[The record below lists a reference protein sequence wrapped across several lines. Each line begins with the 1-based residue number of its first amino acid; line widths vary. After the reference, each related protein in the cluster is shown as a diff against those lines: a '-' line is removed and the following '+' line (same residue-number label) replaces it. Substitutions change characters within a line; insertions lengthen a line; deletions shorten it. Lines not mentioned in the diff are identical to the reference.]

1 MIAKPENE
9 KSSVY
14 YNEKA
19 GPGRSHN
26 QSPFHK
32 KLYHGV
38 ASFLNSN
45 DKIVDLGCG
54 AGRLLRSFRSPK
66 NYIGIDFST
75 KRIQFAR
82 EAFRGRK
89 FKVGDI
95 TKFDDLYLNFDTF
108 VLVEVLEHINDD
120 IGVIGN
126 IPLGSKVVM
135 ANPNCW
141 ADAHV
146 RKFESE
152 DYIKERYHELL
163 KFEAVKILNDKKGSP
178 RMFIHKCRRMID

>member
-1 MIAKPENE
+1 MIEKPENE
-9 KSSVY
+9 KDSGY
-14 YNEKA
+14 YNEKTGA
-19 GPGRSHN
+19 GRSHF

-32 KLYHGV
+32 ELYDSV

-54 AGRLLRSFRSPK
+54 AGRLLRSLKSSK
-66 NYIGIDFST
+66 KYIGMDFST

-82 EAFRGRK
+82 EAFRGRN

-135 ANPNCW
+135 ANPNQW

-152 DYIKERYHELL
+152 EYIKERYHEFL
-163 KFEAVKILNDKKGSP
+163 KFEAVKILNDKKGLP
-178 RMFIHKCRRMID
+178 RMFIHKCQRIK